1 MTNLY
6 RVGASLLTILT
17 LTTPAFA
24 HSGRTNA
31 QGCHAGS
38 QPYHCHGSG
47 TALRQSNSGGC
58 HPSYQGACVPIARD
72 VDCGGGSG
80 NGPAYVWSTVRV
92 VGPDVYGLDRDRDG
106 WGCE

>member
-6 RVGASLLTILT
+6 RVGASLLTVLT

-38 QPYHCHGSG
+38 QPYHCHNSAP
-47 TALRQSNSGGC
+47 ALRQSNSGGC
-58 HPSYQGACVPIARD
+58 HPSYQGACVPIALNRAEFA
-72 VDCGGGSG
+72 GGDF
-80 NGPAYVWSTVRV
+80 VWVTRPRS
-92 VGPDVYGLDRDRDG
+92 
-106 WGCE
+106 